1 VNPQEL
7 LEHGIPI
14 YRIHQ
19 QPGEFVVTFP
29 RSYHAGFN
37 QGFNLAEAVNFA
49 TPDWLEKSRNSQ
61 TILRFLTRL
70 ETNDAD
76 QLTELIEVQNSVLDL
91 PELAELKARLQQ
103 VEWFETLQ
111 KILESGLKIPPHNSI
126 EKELNWIQGALKQ
139 G

>member
-1 VNPQEL
+1 M
-7 LEHGIPI
+7 
-14 YRIHQ
+14 
-19 QPGEFVVTFP
+19 
-29 RSYHAGFN
+29 
-37 QGFNLAEAVNFA
+37 AEAVNFA